1 MIYWTQLNS
10 VWTQLSSNSTQG
22 VKVLKISDIERRI
35 NATYNTIKKFIES
48 NPKYHKKV
56 DNVLHATDLGM
67 DKLEEKYG
75 IKGEI
80 LADDN
85 IHFYK
90 NQIVFLRQQLE
101 ENKQY
106 NQLFLRQIETKD
118 QEAEED
124 KNKIKELEERLHQ
137 QELEKLEL
145 KHQLELEKNK
155 SIWKKIFQR
164 G

>member
-1 MIYWTQLNS
+1 M
-10 VWTQLSSNSTQG
+10 
-22 VKVLKISDIERRI
+22 KISDIERRI

-48 NPKYHKKV
+48 DPEYHKKV

-67 DKLEEKYG
+67 EKLEEKYG

-80 LADDN
+80 LTDDN
-85 IHFYK
+85 IYFYK

-101 ENKQY
+101 ENKEY
-106 NQLFLRQIETKD
+106 NQLFLNQIQMKD
-118 QEAEED
+118 QEEEE
-124 KNKIKELEERLHQ
+124 NKVRIKELEEKLYQ

-155 SIWKKIFQR
+155 SIWQKIFKM

>member
-1 MIYWTQLNS
+1 M
-10 VWTQLSSNSTQG
+10 
-22 VKVLKISDIERRI
+22 KVLKISNIEKKI
-35 NATYNTIKKFIES
+35 DATYNTIKKFIEID
-48 NPKYHKKV
+48 PEYHKKI

-80 LADDN
+80 LTDDN

-118 QEAEED
+118 QEAEEG
-124 KNKIKELEERLHQ
+124 KNKIKELEAELHQ

-155 SIWKKIFQR
+155 SIWKKIFKK
-164 G
+164 

>member
-1 MIYWTQLNS
+1 M
-10 VWTQLSSNSTQG
+10 
-22 VKVLKISDIERRI
+22 KVLKISDIEKRI
-35 NATYNTIKKFIES
+35 DATYNTIKKFIES
-48 NPKYHKKV
+48 NPEYHEKV

-80 LADDN
+80 LTDDN

-118 QEAEED
+118 QEVEED
-124 KNKIKELEERLHQ
+124 KIRIKELEEKLHQ

-145 KHQLELEKNK
+145 KHQLELERNK
-155 SIWKKIFQR
+155 SIWKKIFNK
-164 G
+164 GAKK

>member
-1 MIYWTQLNS
+1 M
-10 VWTQLSSNSTQG
+10 
-22 VKVLKISDIERRI
+22 KVLKISDIEKRI
-35 NATYNTIKKFIES
+35 DATYNTIKRFIES
-48 NPKYHKKV
+48 DPEYHKKV
-56 DNVLHATDLGM
+56 DNVLHVTDLGI

-80 LADDN
+80 LTDDN

-118 QEAEED
+118 QEVEED
-124 KNKIKELEERLHQ
+124 KIRIKELEEMLHQ

-155 SIWKKIFQR
+155 SIWAKIFKK
-164 G
+164 

>member
-1 MIYWTQLNS
+1 M
-10 VWTQLSSNSTQG
+10 
-22 VKVLKISDIERRI
+22 
-35 NATYNTIKKFIES
+35 
-48 NPKYHKKV
+48 
-56 DNVLHATDLGM
+56 
-67 DKLEEKYG
+67 LEEKYG
-75 IKGEI
+75 IRGEV
-80 LADDN
+80 LTDDN

-106 NQLFLRQIETKD
+106 NHLFLRQIETKD
-118 QEAEED
+118 QEAEEG
-124 KNKIKELEERLHQ
+124 KNKIKELEEKLHQ

-145 KHQLELEKNK
+145 KHQLELERNK

>member
-1 MIYWTQLNS
+1 M
-10 VWTQLSSNSTQG
+10 
-22 VKVLKISDIERRI
+22 KVLKISDIEKRI
-35 NATYNTIKKFIES
+35 DATYNTIKRFIES
-48 NPKYHKKV
+48 DPEYHKKV
-56 DNVLHATDLGM
+56 DNVLHVTDLGI

-80 LADDN
+80 LTDDN

-118 QEAEED
+118 QEVEED
-124 KNKIKELEERLHQ
+124 KIRIKELEEMLHQ

-155 SIWKKIFQR
+155 SIWKKIFKR
-164 G
+164 I

>member
-1 MIYWTQLNS
+1 
-10 VWTQLSSNSTQG
+10 
-22 VKVLKISDIERRI
+22 
-35 NATYNTIKKFIES
+35 
-48 NPKYHKKV
+48 
-56 DNVLHATDLGM
+56 M

-90 NQIVFLRQQLE
+90 NQIIFLRQQLE

-106 NQLFLRQIETKD
+106 NQLFLRQIEMKD

-124 KNKIKELEERLHQ
+124 KVKIKELEKELHQ
-137 QELEKLEL
+137 QEIEKLEL

-155 SIWKKIFQR
+155 SIWQKIFKK
-164 G
+164 GI

>member
-1 MIYWTQLNS
+1 M
-10 VWTQLSSNSTQG
+10 
-22 VKVLKISDIERRI
+22 KVLKISNIEKKI
-35 NATYNTIKKFIES
+35 DATYNTIKKFIES
-48 NPKYHKKV
+48 DPEYHKKI

-80 LADDN
+80 LTDDN

-106 NQLFLRQIETKD
+106 NQLFLRQIETKE
-118 QEAEED
+118 QEAEES
-124 KNKIKELEERLHQ
+124 KNKIKELKAELHQ
-137 QELEKLEL
+137 KKLEKLEL

-155 SIWKKIFQR
+155 SIWKKIFKK
-164 G
+164 

>member
-1 MIYWTQLNS
+1 MKI
-10 VWTQLSSNSTQG
+10 
-22 VKVLKISDIERRI
+22 LKISDIERRI
-35 NATYNTIKKFIES
+35 NATYNTIKRFIVSDPE
-48 NPKYHKKV
+48 YHKKV
-56 DNVLHATDLGM
+56 DNVLHVTDLGI

-80 LADDN
+80 LTDDN

-118 QEAEED
+118 KEAEEG
-124 KNKIKELEERLHQ
+124 KNRIKELEEKLHQ

-155 SIWKKIFQR
+155 SIWQKIFKR

>member
-1 MIYWTQLNS
+1 MKI
-10 VWTQLSSNSTQG
+10 
-22 VKVLKISDIERRI
+22 LKISDIEKRI
-35 NATYNTIKKFIES
+35 DATYNTIKRFIES
-48 NPKYHKKV
+48 NSEYHEKI

-75 IKGEI
+75 VKGEI

-85 IHFYK
+85 IYFYK

-118 QEAEED
+118 QKAEEE
-124 KNKIKELEERLHQ
+124 KVRIKELEEKFHQ

-155 SIWKKIFQR
+155 SLWKKIFGR
-164 G
+164 SK

>member
-1 MIYWTQLNS
+1 M
-10 VWTQLSSNSTQG
+10 
-22 VKVLKISDIERRI
+22 KISDIERRI

-48 NPKYHKKV
+48 DPEYHKKV

-75 IKGEI
+75 IRGEI
-80 LADDN
+80 LTDDN

-118 QEAEED
+118 QEAEET
-124 KNKIKELEERLHQ
+124 KIRMKELEEKFHQ

-145 KHQLELEKNK
+145 QYQLQLEKNK
-155 SIWKKIFQR
+155 SIWQKIFKK
-164 G
+164 

>member
-1 MIYWTQLNS
+1 MKI
-10 VWTQLSSNSTQG
+10 
-22 VKVLKISDIERRI
+22 LKISDIEKRI

-48 NPKYHKKV
+48 EPEYHKKV

-67 DKLEEKYG
+67 DKLEDKYG

-80 LADDN
+80 LTDDN

-118 QEAEED
+118 QEAED
-124 KNKIKELEERLHQ
+124 
-137 QELEKLEL
+137 
-145 KHQLELEKNK
+145 NK
-155 SIWKKIFQR
+155 SSF
-164 G
+164 